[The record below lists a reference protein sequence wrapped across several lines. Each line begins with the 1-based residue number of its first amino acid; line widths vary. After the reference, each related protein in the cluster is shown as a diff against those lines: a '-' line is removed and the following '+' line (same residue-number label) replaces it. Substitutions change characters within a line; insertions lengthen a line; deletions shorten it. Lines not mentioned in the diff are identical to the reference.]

1 MKTRVWQFD
10 EVGGPEK
17 LVLRE
22 REQRA
27 PGPGEVLVRVQ
38 SLSLNRADALWLA
51 NTYTESP
58 KPPSGIGYEVAGIV
72 EAVGSGAAKFLPG
85 DPVSNLPNTSLSEY
99 TNFGETTVLPE
110 RALMKTPH
118 SLSAI
123 DASCFSFAYMTD
135 YFGLVELAGLQT
147 GQVVVITAATSTT
160 GLAAIRIAKRLGATV
175 IATTRTPKKRSILLD
190 SGADHVVTTGGSN
203 VTETIL
209 ELTSGR
215 GADVVYDCIVGDLLE
230 RLANATRVRGRY
242 IAYGLLG
249 GPGAFPW
256 FVAFGRGLQFDV
268 HSVFNYTGNASRGI
282 PANEPAVS
290 RALEFIATGLTEGSL
305 DRVPIDRVFDG
316 LEKVPEAIQ
325 YMLANS
331 ASGKIV
337 VTV

>member
-1 MKTRVWQFD
+1 MKTRIWQFD

-22 REQRA
+22 REQRS
-27 PGPGEVLVRVQ
+27 PGPDEVLVRVQ

-58 KPPSGIGYEVAGIV
+58 KPPTGIGYEVAGIV
-72 EAVGSGAAKFLPG
+72 ESVGSGVVTVLPG
-85 DPVSNLPNTSLSEY
+85 DRVSNLPNTSLSEY

-110 RALMKTPH
+110 RALMKTPNG
-118 SLSAI
+118 LSTS

-135 YFGLVELAGLQT
+135 YFALVELAGLQA
-147 GQVVVITAATSTT
+147 GQVVVVTAATSTT

-175 IATTRTPKKRSILLD
+175 IATTRTPKKRSTLLD
-190 SGADHVVTTGGSN
+190 SGADHVVTTDEGN
-203 VTETIL
+203 VTEEIL

-215 GADVVYDCIVGDLLE
+215 GADLVYDCIVGDLLE
-230 RLANATRVRGRY
+230 KLATATRLRGRY
-242 IAYGLLG
+242 IVYGLLA

-256 FVAFGRGLQFDV
+256 FTIFGRGLRFDL
-268 HSVFNYTGNASRGI
+268 HSVFNYTGNTSRGI

-290 RALEFIATGLTEGSL
+290 RALEFISSGLADGSL
-305 DRVPIDRVFDG
+305 HPVPIDRIFEG
-316 LEKVPEAIQ
+316 LEKVPEAMR

-337 VTV
+337 VTL